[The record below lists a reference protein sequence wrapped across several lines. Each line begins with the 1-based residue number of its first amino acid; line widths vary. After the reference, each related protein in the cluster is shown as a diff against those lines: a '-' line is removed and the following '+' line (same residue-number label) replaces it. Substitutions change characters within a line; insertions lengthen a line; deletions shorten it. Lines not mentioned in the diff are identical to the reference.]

1 MPKNGSNTE
10 KTIKN
15 RMRSMT
21 GDFWT
26 IDNISLYSN
35 YCDIAIIPDGF
46 ILDEYRDH
54 FEQYLE
60 DIELK
65 EEFHYSPTLF
75 SEVFYGTPD
84 LDFLVLYF
92 AGISTLF
99 EFNTKTIKFLPITAL
114 TDLNKLIVQNKN
126 IVRDSKENPTEYQQ
140 FDELASSV
148 SGYIDVGSRNI
159 VSYNSRSAV
168 TQAAL
173 DSIKSTTAN
182 SVLNGGSSSSS
193 TLTPTRDKTDK
204 TIVTIA

>member
-10 KTIKN
+10 KTVKN

-35 YCDIAIIPDGF
+35 YRDIAIIPDGF